1 MYYTNQ
7 KYNSDVN
14 IEICIENEDNSYF
27 LYVHYD
33 YLEVVHFSLEPI
45 FTRGKK
51 YFKFNP
57 NIDLQYCPR
66 LLEAVLK
73 FNAGSKY
80 QCFLHRFIY
89 VLKNQKVIK
98 SNQVIHHMDFN
109 AENNHPDNLI
119 AMDKKEHDLLHKI
132 KREKDIKIFQELN
145 GFNLNKESKTKR
157 YRTAKISKETKNKV
171 IMALQNHMTYREIQ
185 KKYNVSQKY
194 ISKVKKE
201 FAESSEELVLKPL
214 KVSKRKKENNINEV
228 KSVDNQ
234 SIQAWSQKDKK
245 VLKSSID
252 KGLYNVYKII
262 NNILINLYQVCKH
275 MSKEWVYPQQK
286 SPKYALYLLGV
297 P

>member
-1 MYYTNQ
+1 MQYSNKMTGNTNF
-7 KYNSDVN
+7 
-14 IEICIENEDNSYF
+14 EISLENMDNDYI

-33 YLEVVHFSLEPI
+33 YTEVAWISLEPI

-66 LLEAVLK
+66 LLEAILK

-89 VLKNQKVIK
+89 VLKKQKAIK
-98 SNQVIHHMDFN
+98 SNQVIHHIDFN

-132 KREKDIKIFQELN
+132 KREQDLKIFQELN
-145 GFNLNKESKTKR
+145 GFNLNKEPKTKR
-157 YRTAKISKETKNKV
+157 YRTPKISKETKNKV

-185 KKYNVSQKY
+185 KKCHVSQKY

-201 FAESSEELVLKPL
+201 FAESSEELILKPL
-214 KVSKRKKENNINEV
+214 KVSKRKKENNINDV

-234 SIQAWSQKDKK
+234 SIQAWSQVDTK

-262 NNILINLYQVCKH
+262 NNILIYLYQVCKH

-286 SPKYALYLLGV
+286 SPKYALYLLGI